1 MARLRIIVVDT
12 YYPAFLAAHYDLHPK
27 LEEQGYSEQ
36 LQSLM
41 ERCFGTSDAYSRYL
55 RTLGHEADD
64 LIVNCQPLQL
74 RWAREQGVPSALSTR
89 ARSLLPRG
97 LQARARLR
105 EIALAQI
112 AEFDPEVVYLQDLWF
127 FTPADLRGLRGA
139 GRLVVGQIASRP
151 PNEARLRLFDLLT
164 TSFPHY
170 VDRFRSLGIDAEFFK
185 IAFYELVL
193 ERLRNRGIDG
203 HSSVKRSHGVTFVG
217 GLNPKLHSRGVS
229 LLERVSSEI
238 ELDIWGYGAEALPP
252 DSPIRDRYRGQ
263 AWGLDMYEI
272 LARSQITLNRHI
284 EAAEGYANNMR
295 LFEATGVG
303 ALLVTDGGKN
313 LSQLFRPAREVVS
326 YDSAKDAIR
335 KLRHLL
341 EDDDERLRIAAAG
354 QARTLAEHT
363 YARRIPELA
372 EMLEARLR

>member
-1 MARLRIIVVDT
+1 MARLRILVVDT
-12 YYPAFLAAHYDLHPK
+12 YYPAFLAVHYDLHPG
-27 LEEQGYSEQ
+27 LETRDYSDQ

-41 ERCFGTSDAYSRYL
+41 ERCFGTSDAYSRYF
-55 RTLGHEADD
+55 RRLGHEAED
-64 LIVNCQPLQL
+64 LVANCQPLQL
-74 RWAREQGVPSALSTR
+74 RWAHEHGVPSALSTR
-89 ARSLLPRG
+89 ARSLLPGR
-97 LQARARLR
+97 LDARARLR

-127 FTPADLRGLRGA
+127 FTPGDLDGLGSA
-139 GRLVVGQIASRP
+139 GRLVAGQIASRP
-151 PNEARLRLFDLLT
+151 PNEARLRRFDLLT

-170 VDRFRSLGIDAEFFK
+170 VDRFRGLGIDAEFFK

-193 ERLRNRGIDG
+193 ERLKNRGIDG
-203 HSSVKRSHGVTFVG
+203 HSSAPRSHRVTFVG
-217 GLNPKLHSRGVS
+217 GLNPNLHSRGVR
-229 LLERVSSEI
+229 LLERLSSEI
-238 ELDIWGYGAEALPP
+238 ELDIWGYGAEALPA

-272 LARSQITLNRHI
+272 LARSQITVNRHL

-303 ALLVTDGGKN
+303 ALLATDDGKN
-313 LSQLFRPAREVVS
+313 LCELFRPGGEVVS
-326 YDSAKDAIR
+326 YESEDDAIR

-341 EDDDERLRIAAAG
+341 EHDDERLRIAAAG
-354 QARTLAEHT
+354 QERTLREHT